1 MDMITASLHSLQLA
15 QGQTELPGNNNH
27 PDHLLANVDGD
38 FIYFVGRRREYT
50 VCIADAAVAVN
61 NAGGGT

>member
-1 MDMITASLHSLQLA
+1 MNSLQFA
-15 QGQTELPGNNNH
+15 RDQAVLPGNNNH

-61 NAGGGT
+61 NAGWGTW